1 MIVPPCDRCPRKRS
15 VMVAE
20 IHLAAAGSEA
30 HQAGHGHAG
39 DIRRTVAG
47 CLVVTGAGLAAGSP
61 ANVRREADTFD
72 QGCGAF
78 DYAGG
83 EAKAGRHAD
92 EERYGRQASILPM
105 QQSAEQADSRVDDA
119 RSGSHR
125 CLVSSGSDHQLL
137 SRPLKYLRGAS
148 ISSAGSALSS
158 VATWIETY
166 SPPISGMLPRPNG
179 RTPQCL
185 QNM

>member
-1 MIVPPCDRCPRKRS
+1 MERPCKRRPRKGS

-20 IHLAAAGSEA
+20 IHLAAAGRKA
-30 HQAGHGHAG
+30 HQAGHGHAS
-39 DIRRTVAG
+39 DIRRTIAG
-47 CLVVTGAGLAAGSP
+47 CLVVTSFGLVAGSL
-61 ANVRREADTFD
+61 ANVRLKADAFD
-72 QGCGAF
+72 EGCGAF
-78 DYAGG
+78 DEAGSD
-83 EAKAGRHAD
+83 AKACRHAD
-92 EERYGRQASILPM
+92 EKRNGRQASILPV
-105 QQSAEQADSRVDDA
+105 QHSAQQADGRVDDV
-119 RSGSHR
+119 RSDSHR

-137 SRPLKYLRGAS
+137 SRPLKYLRGDS

-166 SPPISGMLPRPNG
+166 SPPISGMLPRPKG